1 MSIFREF
8 GGRDS
13 YFTSNELDR
22 LENPEKYNYDQAGYD
37 AYSAS
42 VQKKHDARMAADTA
56 SQDAIPYSY
65 VGRGTG
71 ATNPAFSFSGYSG
84 HTSGGTAGNVNLG
97 GRAGIF
103 GVGSTTETTGGSTGE
118 NTGGN
123 NGGGG
128 GPGHGDGGGRDNYHM
143 KAEGGVVG
151 VQYMQQGGMIASPYA
166 NPMKEQMG
174 GGMMQTMGPGSMKSQ
189 GPGSMGGG
197 GVGGMFQ
204 NMQKQFGQ
212 QMTQMQSSPLK
223 VYSDYL
229 NQTYTGAQQQEMQSK
244 VTEFV
249 DLVDQAERAHFG
261 AEESFG
267 YGKPAAP
274 PMQQSLDG
282 NDMGMGMP
290 QMSNHMAVMP
300 RMETMGPGSMSG
312 GSGIASL
319 PNAF

>member
-8 GGRDS
+8 GGRAS
-13 YFTSNELDR
+13 YYTPNELDR
-22 LENPEKYNYDQAGYD
+22 LQNPEKYEYTQQGYD
-37 AYSAS
+37 AFSAS
-42 VQKKHDARMAADTA
+42 VQKKHDARQAADTA
-56 SQDAIPYSY
+56 SQDAIPYGY

-71 ATNPAFSFSGYSG
+71 DTNPAFSFAGYSG

-103 GVGSTTETTGGSTGE
+103 GSGSTTETTGSGTG
-118 NTGGN
+118 TGGGPG
-123 NGGGG
+123 GGGG
-128 GPGHGDGGGRDNYHM
+128 GPGNSGGGNMQHR
-143 KAEGGVVG
+143 AEGGVIYP
-151 VQYMQQGGMIASPYA
+151 VQHMEAGGMIASPYA
-166 NPMKEQMG
+166 NPMKPQMG
-174 GGMMQTMGPGSMKSQ
+174 NAGPMVQEQVGFSVPSRAELQGSSPM
-189 GPGSMGGG
+189 G

-204 NMQKQFGQ
+204 NMQQQFGQ

-229 NQTYTGAQQQEMQSK
+229 NQTYTGPQSQEMQSK

-261 AEESFG
+261 VEESFG
-267 YGKPAAP
+267 YGKPP
-274 PMQQSLDG
+274 SQPQLGMIG
-282 NDMGMGMP
+282 NNMP
-290 QMSNHMAVMP
+290 QMQ
-300 RMETMGPGSMSG
+300 TMGPGSMSG

>member
-22 LENPEKYNYDQAGYD
+22 LQNPEKYNYDQAGYD

-42 VQKKHDARMAADTA
+42 VQKKHDSRQAADSV
-56 SQDAIPYSY
+56 SQDAIPYGY
-65 VGRGTG
+65 AGRGTG
-71 ATNPAFSFSGYSG
+71 ATNPAFSFAGYSG

-97 GRAGIF
+97 GQAGIF
-103 GVGSTTETTGGSTGE
+103 GSGSTTETTGSGTG
-118 NTGGN
+118 TGG
-123 NGGGG
+123 GPGGG
-128 GPGHGDGGGRDNYHM
+128 GPGGGGNMQHR
-143 KAEGGVVG
+143 AEGGVIYP
-151 VQYMQQGGMIASPYA
+151 VQHMEAGGMIATPYA

-174 GGMMQTMGPGSMKSQ
+174 SPMGQPMMQSQ
-189 GPGSMGGG
+189 GPGSMG

-204 NMQKQFGQ
+204 NMQQQFGQ

-229 NQTYTGAQQQEMQSK
+229 NQTYTGPQSQEMQSK

-267 YGKPAAP
+267 YGKPP
-274 PMQQSLDG
+274 SQPQLG
-282 NDMGMGMP
+282 NNMP
-290 QMSNHMAVMP
+290 QMQ
-300 RMETMGPGSMSG
+300 TMGPGSMSG

>member
-8 GGRDS
+8 GGRAS
-13 YFTSNELDR
+13 YYTPNELDR
-22 LENPEKYNYDQAGYD
+22 LQNPEKYEYTQQGYD
-37 AYSAS
+37 AFSAS
-42 VQKKHDARMAADTA
+42 VQKKHDARQAADDA
-56 SQDAIPYSY
+56 SRDAIPYGY
-65 VGRGTG
+65 VGRGAG
-71 ATNPAFSFSGYSG
+71 DTNPAFSFSGYSG

-97 GRAGIF
+97 GLAGIF
-103 GVGSTTETTGGSTGE
+103 GSGSTTETTGSGTGTQDGPE
-118 NTGGN
+118 RGP
-123 NGGGG
+123 G
-128 GPGHGDGGGRDNYHM
+128 GPGGPGGGNTQHR
-143 KAEGGVVG
+143 AEGGVIYP
-151 VQYMQQGGMIASPYA
+151 VQHMEAGGMIASPYA

-174 GGMMQTMGPGSMKSQ
+174 SPIGQPRMPNPMMQAEQVGYTPDRGGM
-189 GPGSMGGG
+189 G

-204 NMQKQFGQ
+204 NMQQQFGQ

-229 NQTYTGAQQQEMQSK
+229 NQTYTGPQSQEMQSK

-267 YGKPAAP
+267 YGKPP
-274 PMQQSLDG
+274 SQPQLG
-282 NDMGMGMP
+282 NNMP
-290 QMSNHMAVMP
+290 QMQ
-300 RMETMGPGSMSG
+300 TMGPGSMYG

>member
-22 LENPEKYNYDQAGYD
+22 LQNPEKYNYDQAGYD

-42 VQKKHDARMAADTA
+42 VQKKHDSRQAADSV
-56 SQDAIPYSY
+56 SQDAIPYGY
-65 VGRGTG
+65 AGRGTG
-71 ATNPAFSFSGYSG
+71 DTNPAFSFAGYSG

-97 GRAGIF
+97 GQAGIF
-103 GVGSTTETTGGSTGE
+103 GSGSTTETTGSGTG
-118 NTGGN
+118 TGG
-123 NGGGG
+123 GPGGG
-128 GPGHGDGGGRDNYHM
+128 GPGGGGPGGGGNMQHR
-143 KAEGGVVG
+143 AEGGVIYP
-151 VQYMQQGGMIASPYA
+151 VQHMEAGGMIATPYA

-174 GGMMQTMGPGSMKSQ
+174 SPMGQPMMQSQ
-189 GPGSMGGG
+189 GPGSMG

-204 NMQKQFGQ
+204 NMQQQFGQ

-229 NQTYTGAQQQEMQSK
+229 NQTYTGPQSQEMQSK

-267 YGKPAAP
+267 YGKPP
-274 PMQQSLDG
+274 SQPQLG
-282 NDMGMGMP
+282 NNMP
-290 QMSNHMAVMP
+290 QMQ
-300 RMETMGPGSMSG
+300 TMGPGSMSG

>member
-22 LENPEKYNYDQAGYD
+22 LQNPEKYNYDQAGYD

-42 VQKKHDARMAADTA
+42 VQKKHDSRQAADSV
-56 SQDAIPYSY
+56 SQDAIPYGY
-65 VGRGTG
+65 AGRGTG
-71 ATNPAFSFSGYSG
+71 ATNPAFSFAGYSG

-103 GVGSTTETTGGSTGE
+103 GSGSTTETTGSGTG
-118 NTGGN
+118 TGG
-123 NGGGG
+123 GPGGG
-128 GPGHGDGGGRDNYHM
+128 GPGGGGPGGGGPGGGGNMQHR
-143 KAEGGVVG
+143 AEGGVIYP
-151 VQYMQQGGMIASPYA
+151 VQHMEAGGMIATPYA

-174 GGMMQTMGPGSMKSQ
+174 SPMGQPMMQSQ
-189 GPGSMGGG
+189 GPGSMG

-204 NMQKQFGQ
+204 NMQQQFGQ

-267 YGKPAAP
+267 YGKPP
-274 PMQQSLDG
+274 SQPQLG
-282 NDMGMGMP
+282 NNMP
-290 QMSNHMAVMP
+290 QMQ
-300 RMETMGPGSMSG
+300 TMGPGSMSG